1 MRKAIAILG
10 FVAFGLWSAAAFAAN
25 VTNGICTSNI
35 GLGTTAI
42 TIVAANDQGS
52 YGRKQLCMQN
62 TTTPTAAAASTIWCT
77 VGGTAIAQ
85 EGIQLTGGFVGTATV
100 AATPATVF
108 CFPPAQQAAK
118 TFPMTPNGQV
128 SCIGSAA
135 SLAITVCDY

>member
-1 MRKAIAILG
+1 MKKIASLAIL
-10 FVAFGLWSAAAFAAN
+10 AAGLTFSANAFAAN
-25 VTNGICTSNI
+25 VVNGICTSNI
-35 GLGTTAI
+35 GLGTSAI

-135 SLAITVCDY
+135 SLAVTICDY